1 MKTSKHSPLVQSH
14 LLNYIDIGLLFL
26 YSKVDVLNISVVGR
40 GLCKCAP
47 LGSIIPRMHS
57 RQATSHR
64 RLFDFWFCQIF
75 LIFSV
80 LCSVDLKLCQPESTE
95 SHPGEGPQG
104 MIFNGEVCVCVW
116 GGGGGGGSSEER
128 P

>member
-1 MKTSKHSPLVQSH
+1 
-14 LLNYIDIGLLFL
+14 
-26 YSKVDVLNISVVGR
+26 
-40 GLCKCAP
+40 
-47 LGSIIPRMHS
+47 MHS

-95 SHPGEGPQG
+95 SHSGEGPQG
-104 MIFNGEVCVCVW
+104 MIFNGEDKLQKSISPPPIFNHSRTHILVFASLTAALSARTATVTMSLFYQPNGANEVLKRASGVFW
-116 GGGGGGGSSEER
+116 R
-128 P
+128 DH